1 MVKEE
6 IRRKDNYDKLL
17 EEHERKRRIR
27 NGEPE
32 PKPKQSKQPEMTSQ
46 ELFEMKKAQRAEQ

>member
-1 MVKEE
+1 MKEE

-32 PKPKQSKQPEMTSQ
+32 PKPKQSEMTSQ